1 MIGIMA
7 DSHGQSA
14 TIITAL
20 KLLKDNDC
28 RRIYHLGDVC
38 NSAHPESVAAC
49 LPPLKAH
56 GVITIKGNNEQA
68 IVTNHRGREKPAV
81 PPSVLRWLWGLS
93 LVESYRNALFTHSMP
108 FIRDLG
114 LVCMIGAM
122 GEGETRRFFSEY
134 PQQILFRGH
143 SHVPVMAWPNGRD
156 VQFQPLRAGTK
167 LDLTGKIPCV
177 VTCGAL
183 TRGHCMLW
191 NPDENTIESLTF
203 RLN

>member
-7 DSHGQSA
+7 DSHGVNA
-14 TIITAL
+14 TIVSAL
-20 KLLKDNDC
+20 KLLRDRDC

-38 NSAHPESVAAC
+38 DSAHPESVAAC
-49 LPPLKAH
+49 LSTLKAD
-56 GVITIKGNNEQA
+56 GFITIKGNNEQA

-81 PPSVLRWLWGLS
+81 PPSVLSWLENLS
-93 LVESYRNALFTHSMP
+93 MMESYRNALFTHSMP
-108 FIRDLG
+108 FVRDLG
-114 LVCMIGAM
+114 FACMIGDM
-122 GEGETRRFFSEY
+122 GESETRRFFSEF

-143 SHVPVMAWPNGRD
+143 SHVPVMAWSNGRD
-156 VQFQPLRAGTK
+156 IKSQPIRAGTK

-191 NPDENTIESLTF
+191 NPDENTIESFTF
-203 RLN
+203 RLD

>member
-7 DSHGQSA
+7 DSHGQTA
-14 TIITAL
+14 TLVSAL
-20 KLLKDNDC
+20 KLLEDNDC

-38 NSAHPESVAAC
+38 DSAHPESVAAC

-68 IVTNHRGREKPAV
+68 IVANLGGRDTPAL
-81 PPSVLRWLWGLS
+81 PRAVLKWLQNLA

-108 FIRDLG
+108 FVRELG
-114 LVCMIGAM
+114 LACMIGDM
-122 GEGETRRFFSEY
+122 GASDTYRFFSEF

-143 SHVPVMAWPNGRD
+143 SHAPLMAWAAGREIKS
-156 VQFQPLRAGTK
+156 QSLRVGSK
-167 LDLTGKIPCV
+167 FDLTGKIPCV

-183 TRGHCMLW
+183 TRGYCMLW
-191 NPDENTIESLTF
+191 NPAENTIESLRF
-203 RLN
+203 QLD